1 MAIQVI
7 YRGNIALC
15 QDILVQAR
23 RIQQASKDAASAMLF
38 ETRQTAA
45 AHIRRLRQRARAA
58 GLKAGSR
65 TNQFELSTKIC
76 ELNELYR
83 ENLRKANYECL
94 EIALGIAK
102 QIIGEEL
109 SEKSELLAKRIDLAI
124 EGLAIKSQITIAI
137 NSKDAETVADSLVA
151 LKQRHNLDYI
161 SKNTITEGT
170 SESNSAEGSVT
181 IYWRDHFCS
190 IEQALRTTLAH
201 LVKPEVNNA

>member
-83 ENLRKANYECL
+83 ENLRKANYDCL

-170 SESNSAEGSVT
+170 FEINSA
-181 IYWRDHFCS
+181 
-190 IEQALRTTLAH
+190 
-201 LVKPEVNNA
+201 